1 MMPRKPNMTQKEI
14 EVAQKKFLNG
24 ENAWS
29 EKKSNEP
36 GKWYNLLI
44 PAQIHAE
51 AKYNASMEGIS
62 LAEYYIRAIKDA
74 NNSRK

>member
-1 MMPRKPNMTQKEI
+1 MNQKEI

-51 AKYNASMEGIS
+51 SKYNASMEGIS